1 MSSNQFSSSSTLVNP
16 SLLFKALG
24 QIKKLKRLF
33 MSRNKFSLFHSEML
47 NRDIDFIN
55 LQELDFSFNLV

>member
-1 MSSNQFSSSSTLVNP
+1 
-16 SLLFKALG
+16 
-24 QIKKLKRLF
+24 

-47 NRDIDFIN
+47 NRDADFIN